1 MYENE
6 DCRKC
11 QQFTLY
17 AIYDLIFFY
26 FKTKSLSSYV
36 HVHVYTPPPLAVISC
51 VHVSKFKK
59 SKLSSNIRHGY
70 EVQDC

>member
-1 MYENE
+1 MYENG

-17 AIYDLIFFY
+17 AVYDLNFFFH
-26 FKTKSLSSYV
+26 FKTKTLSSY
-36 HVHVYTPPPLAVISC
+36 VHVYTPPPLAVISC